1 MRKKRRAIQKA
12 PARQEEAFPVVRC
25 RYCGWETWCIS
36 PAAVRRCA
44 RCGREIREETG
55 DEKAVSAEMSDLRGR
70 AVV

>member
-1 MRKKRRAIQKA
+1 MRKKSRAILKA

-25 RYCGWETWCIS
+25 LCCGWETWCIS

-44 RCGREIREETG
+44 GCGAEIAKEAGDEET
-55 DEKAVSAEMSDLRGR
+55 VSTKVPDLRGR

>member
-55 DEKAVSAEMSDLRGR
+55 DEKAVSAEMPDLRGR